1 MDFET
6 YKKKIKERSQSL
18 VVTLND
24 KITGK
29 PIKFITPSE
38 LALWRAHTLYVKEPI
53 TIEWIR
59 KFDSNKI
66 FFDVG
71 ANVGMYSIFAAIIS
85 NVKVLSFEPESNN
98 FQILMENIFLNNL
111 KNKIDA
117 YPLGLSNTTALT
129 KLYMSTFEK
138 GQGHH
143 SVGESIDHNLKPKK
157 TEYEQGIFTTTLN
170 DLVNKW
176 KLPIPNY
183 LKIDVDGIEYKI
195 VSESS
200 YILKDI
206 SLESVLIEIN
216 PNREE
221 DKTIIDTLRTL
232 GFSYDEEQVKK
243 ATQQKGPFKG
253 YAEYLF
259 KKRNS

>member
-1 MDFET
+1 
-6 YKKKIKERSQSL
+6 
-18 VVTLND
+18 
-24 KITGK
+24 
-29 PIKFITPSE
+29 
-38 LALWRAHTLYVKEPI
+38 
-53 TIEWIR
+53 
-59 KFDSNKI
+59 
-66 FFDVG
+66 
-71 ANVGMYSIFAAIIS
+71 MYSIFAAIIS

-183 LKIDVDGIEYKI
+183 LKIDVDGIEHKI

-206 SLESVLIEIN
+206 RLESVLIEIN

-243 ATQQKGPFKG
+243 STQQKGPFKG